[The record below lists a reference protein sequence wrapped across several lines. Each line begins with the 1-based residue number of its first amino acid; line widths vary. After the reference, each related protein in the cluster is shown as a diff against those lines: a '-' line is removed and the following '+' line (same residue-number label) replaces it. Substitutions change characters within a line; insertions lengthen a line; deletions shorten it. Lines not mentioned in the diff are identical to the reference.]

1 MTRKHLVVF
10 VFAASLAGVAGPIK
24 VRAQAG
30 TSAPTTPTAP
40 TYARDVAP
48 ILYRSCTNCHRPG
61 EIGPMSL
68 LTYRDVRPWAKSI
81 GTRVNA
87 GTMPPWH
94 ADPSTGEFDNDRR
107 LTEAEK
113 GVIAQWV
120 AAGAPEGNPQDLPAP
135 PQYADGW
142 MIRQPDAVLTM
153 QEDYPIPATGTVAYQ
168 YFEVPTNFTEDKWI
182 QAFEV
187 RPGNRS
193 VVHHV
198 IVYSRPPAPATPP
211 PPRDP
216 AAPRPTPLFTF
227 GDDMEIPAGQ
237 TGGPDLPAD
246 QRKAP
251 GPNDRPAPKML
262 GPSVG
267 AYVPGTASRVYPVGT
282 AARLA
287 AGSTLIFQMHYT
299 TTGKATTDRTGIGL
313 VFAKERPKTELRS
326 TALINGNI
334 HIPAGN
340 PDYRVDATMTINRD
354 LTLWSMLPHTHVR
367 GKRWIYEATYP
378 DGRKETLLSVPKYD
392 FEWQTDYIF
401 KRPLKLPK
409 GTTLHATAWY
419 DNSPNN
425 KSNPDATKEVW
436 WGDQTWEEMM
446 FTGLLFSVD
455 PAPPQTSAG
464 GLSTGAGG
472 Q

>member
-1 MTRKHLVVF
+1 MTRKLLVPVVVF
-10 VFAASLAGVAGPIK
+10 AGLLLGAAAPIK
-24 VRAQAG
+24 VDAQ
-30 TSAPTTPTAP
+30 SATGAPPTPTTPT
-40 TYARDVAP
+40 YAKDVAP
-48 ILYRSCTNCHRPG
+48 ILYRSCTSCHRPG

-68 LTYRDVRPWAKSI
+68 LTYGDVRPWAKAI
-81 GTRVNA
+81 ATRVGA

-107 LTEAEK
+107 LSDAEK
-113 GVIAQWV
+113 NTIAQWV
-120 AAGAPEGNPQDLPAP
+120 AAGAPEGNPQDKPAP
-135 PQYADGW
+135 PQYATGW

-153 QEDYPIPATGTVAYQ
+153 NEDYPIPASGTIAYQ

-182 QAFEV
+182 EAFEV

-198 IVYSRPPAPATPP
+198 IVYSRGPAPTGPPPA
-211 PPRDP
+211 RDP
-216 AAPRPTPLFTF
+216 NAPRPTPLFTF

-237 TGGPDLPAD
+237 TGGKPLPPD
-246 QRKAP
+246 QRKP
-251 GPNDRPAPKML
+251 LGPNDRPAPRAL

-267 AYVPGTASRVYPVGT
+267 AYVPGTASRIYPAGT

-299 TTGKATTDRTGIGL
+299 TTGTATTDRTSIGL
-313 VFAKERPKTELRS
+313 VFAKERPKTELRG
-326 TALINGNI
+326 TALINGNL
-334 HIPAGN
+334 HIPAGD
-340 PDYRVDATMTINRD
+340 PDYRVDATMTFNRD
-354 LTLWSMLPHTHVR
+354 VTLWSMLPHTHVR
-367 GKRWIYEATYP
+367 GKRWSYEAIYP
-378 DGRKETLLSVPKYD
+378 DGRKETLLAVPQYD

-419 DNSPNN
+419 DNSTKN
-425 KSNPDATKEVW
+425 KSNPDPTKEVW

-446 FTGLLFSVD
+446 FTGISYSID
-455 PAPPQTSAG
+455 PTPPPASAG
-464 GLSTGAGG
+464 GL
-472 Q
+472 